1 MQAYR
6 GTAFRRH
13 RGKTWLQNQQGGG
26 VGGSRAVG
34 LGLELLPP
42 MGGEQTL
49 LPGTQQWLKQADPY
63 VPLGKE
69 AE

>member
-1 MQAYR
+1 MAAKPAR
-6 GTAFRRH
+6 A
-13 RGKTWLQNQQGGG
+13 G

>member
-1 MQAYR
+1 MAAKPAR
-6 GTAFRRH
+6 A
-13 RGKTWLQNQQGGG
+13 G

-34 LGLELLPP
+34 LGLELLPA

>member
-1 MQAYR
+1 MQTYR
-6 GTAFRRH
+6 GQLFEDTGERH
-13 RGKTWLQNQQGGG
+13 GCKTSRGG
-26 VGGSRAVG
+26 GGSRAVG
-34 LGLELLPP
+34 LGLVLLPP